1 MSRKTDVAKLS
12 IASNSALILMKFA
25 VGIMTGAVSIISE
38 AIHSTMDLIAAVIA
52 YISVKVSDRPP
63 DKTHPFGHDKAEN
76 ISGVIEAILILIAA
90 FVIIVEAV
98 KKMVTSTEVEHV
110 GLGFAVMAISA
121 IVNIIVSAKL
131 YKVAK
136 EEESVAIEADA
147 LHLKADVLTSIGV
160 AAGLLLIWIFDLH
173 ILDPIVAIMIA
184 LIILKESYEML
195 MRSFHPLMDA
205 QLEADEL
212 EKVKAI
218 IAEHKNIF
226 VDFHQLRT
234 RRSGKMKHIDL
245 HMTIPYEMTIKE
257 FHDISDHIEDDI
269 EKSVRNTD
277 VLVHG
282 EPCDAECDGCTFI
295 VNCRYKKPEIKK

>member
-12 IASNSALILMKFA
+12 IISNSGLILIKLV

-38 AIHSTMDLIAAVIA
+38 AIHSTMDLIAAIIA
-52 YISVKVSDRPP
+52 FISVKVSDKPP
-63 DKTHPFGHDKAEN
+63 DKSHPFGHEKAEN
-76 ISGVIEAILILIAA
+76 ISGVIEAILILIAS
-90 FVIIVEAV
+90 FIIIVEAI
-98 KKMVTSTEVEHV
+98 KKMMKGTEVEHV

-147 LHLKADVLTSIGV
+147 LHLKADVFTSLGV

-173 ILDPIVAIMIA
+173 ILDPIVAILIA
-184 LIILKESYEML
+184 LFILKESYEML

-205 QLEADEL
+205 QLSEDEL
-212 EKVKAI
+212 GKVKGI
-218 IAEHKNIF
+218 IAEHSDIF
-226 VDFHQLRT
+226 VDFHELRT

-245 HMTIPYEMTIKE
+245 HMTIPYKMTIQD
-257 FHDISDHIEDDI
+257 FHRISDHIENDI
-269 EKSVRNTD
+269 ENIIKHTK

-282 EPCDAECDGCTFI
+282 EPCDAQCLGCTFI
-295 VNCRYKKPEIKK
+295 VNCKYRKK